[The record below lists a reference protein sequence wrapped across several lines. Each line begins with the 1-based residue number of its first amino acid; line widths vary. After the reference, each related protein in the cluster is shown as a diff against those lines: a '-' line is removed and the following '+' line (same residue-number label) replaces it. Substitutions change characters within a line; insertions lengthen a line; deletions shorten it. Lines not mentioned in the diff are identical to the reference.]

1 MKAQKCQI
9 CINPAGDNSEF
20 CGWCD
25 NRIQEF
31 IRSNENHSA
40 INITWGCGRI
50 NWNDAYA
57 MRELVKEYD
66 LKEVLEFGTG
76 LSTEIWAI
84 LGMKVVS
91 CDTLENH
98 SKLFSELDSIK
109 NYADILYYK
118 SGTLPDFEKLY
129 PGKKWEMVFV
139 DGGQGRDLET
149 EAAMKLSSKLIYLHD
164 PGLSRF
170 GLDLGNDWE
179 QVGGSYLFKK
189 KDV

>member
-1 MKAQKCQI
+1 MKCKI
-9 CINPAGDNSEF
+9 CINNAADNSKY
-20 CGWCD
+20 CGWCN
-25 NRIQEF
+25 NRTEEF

-50 NWNDAYA
+50 TWNDSYA
-57 MRELVKEYD
+57 MRDLVKQYGIG
-66 LKEVLEFGTG
+66 EVLEFGTG

-84 LGMKVVS
+84 LGLNIVS

-109 NYADILYYK
+109 NYADIIYYE

-129 PGKKWEMVFV
+129 PGKKWELVFV

-149 EAAMKLSSKLIYLHD
+149 EIAMKLSSKFIWLHD
-164 PGLSRF
+164 PGLSKYKLELP
-170 GLDLGNDWE
+170 GWK
-179 QVGGSYLFKK
+179 QIGGTYLFEKE
-189 KDV
+189 V

>member
-1 MKAQKCQI
+1 MKCEI
-9 CINPAGDNSEF
+9 CINQTSDGHRY
-20 CGWCD
+20 CGWCE
-25 NRIQEF
+25 NRVTEF
-31 IRSNENHSA
+31 IRSNENHSC

-57 MRELVKEYD
+57 LRDLVKQYD

-84 LGMKVVS
+84 LGIKVVS

-109 NYADILYYK
+109 NYADVIYYE
-118 SGTLPDFEKLY
+118 SGSLPDFDKLY
-129 PGKKWEMVFV
+129 PGKKWELVFV

-149 EAAMKLSSKLIYLHD
+149 EIAMKLSSKLIYLHD
-164 PGLSRF
+164 PGLSKF
-170 GLDLGNDWE
+170 GLELPGWK
-179 QVGGSYLFKK
+179 QIGGSYLFEKI
-189 KDV
+189 